1 MLILLFLEVFPTL
14 QIFRESI
21 HTGKCTTCLLAK
33 SFVKATKLRVNFT
46 KYFFE
51 VGTTDFKTPSTKKQF
66 TKEIASQ
73 YEN

>member
-1 MLILLFLEVFPTL
+1 M
-14 QIFRESI
+14 
-21 HTGKCTTCLLAK
+21 LAK